1 MNASEKLNTLIYN
14 EQVSDDQKEYLMN
27 ANVLPVNDAI
37 EVLEAKEQE
46 LLNSYK
52 NIEKRI
58 SELRSMS
65 VGTWVVAGEGYNPK
79 EITMEELDEILKD
92 E

>member
-1 MNASEKLNTLIYN
+1 MNASKVLNTLIYKK
-14 EQVSDDQKEYLMN
+14 QISDDQKEDLMD